1 MQDPDPHVEKQQ
13 VRDYQKMHADPHSTA
28 LNKMGTRKC
37 IIWFDCLDRDG
48 GELFECVKGDQYVLD
63 QKLNKGHTAQGN
75 CGAWHPKV
83 DNF

>member
-1 MQDPDPHVEKQQ
+1 MRSP
-13 VRDYQKMHADPHSTA
+13 
-28 LNKMGTRKC
+28 LNNITRYWGSSAVLFAC
-37 IIWFDCLDRDG
+37 VDRDG

-83 DNF
+83 EGIMSHTQGLSEVISILN